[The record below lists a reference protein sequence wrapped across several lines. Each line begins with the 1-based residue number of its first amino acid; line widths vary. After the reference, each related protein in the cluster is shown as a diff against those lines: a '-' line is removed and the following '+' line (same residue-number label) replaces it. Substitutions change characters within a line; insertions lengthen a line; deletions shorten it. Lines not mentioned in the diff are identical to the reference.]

1 MGNIVIISNS
11 AYFDGCFTF
20 ESGILGL
27 NIKDIGRRLGLP
39 LERLSQGVDIYYALT
54 VPSFDDFYWGGMAL
68 DATDNFMTY
77 PKGQPPQYN
86 MKLFAELFKD
96 NIGFKITNNDI
107 NALKAQW
114 LNLMGRQKLVKVVPK
129 IGHYENMYYPAG
141 SSVTPQFIL
150 KTKLQCILG
159 SSIPPNGN
167 FRA

>member
-1 MGNIVIISNS
+1 MSNIVIAHNS

-86 MKLFAELFKD
+86 MKLFAELFKN
-96 NIGFKITNNDI
+96 NIGFKITDTDI

-114 LNLMGRQKLVKVVPK
+114 HNLMGRQKLVKVVPK

-141 SSVTPQFIL
+141 SSMTPQFIL

-167 FRA
+167 FRP